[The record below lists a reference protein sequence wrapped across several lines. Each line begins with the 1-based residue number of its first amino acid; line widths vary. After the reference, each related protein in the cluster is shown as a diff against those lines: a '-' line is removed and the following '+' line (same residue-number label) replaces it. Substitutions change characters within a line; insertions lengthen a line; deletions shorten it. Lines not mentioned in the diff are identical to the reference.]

1 MIMRRMVLS
10 APSLWWPRLAAFVL
24 AALAA
29 ASAAV
34 WGLRIAA
41 PVQASSIAAVA
52 TPAVPPD
59 AVAVARAL
67 GGAAG
72 AGDSSAAVQA
82 APVLESARFALMG
95 VVAQPNA
102 KGAALVSVDGKP
114 AKPYTVGA
122 VVVDGWTLQ
131 SVQGR
136 RATLARNGAEMVLE
150 LPALVQAPLGVSA
163 PAVPAAAPAVAAA
176 PAAKAAVAAPT
187 MSMAAAVAAAQS
199 ASGKPADAL
208 AANPA
213 LTIKGKTAP

>member
-41 PVQASSIAAVA
+41 PAQTSGIAAVA
-52 TPAVPPD
+52 TPAVAPD

-67 GGAAG
+67 GGAA
-72 AGDSSAAVQA
+72 ASSDVPVVQA
-82 APVLESARFALMG
+82 APALESARFALMG
-95 VVAQPNA
+95 VVAQGNA
-102 KGAALVSVDGKP
+102 IGAALLSVDGKP
-114 AKPYTVGA
+114 AKPYAVGA
-122 VVVDGWTLQ
+122 QVVDGWALQ

-136 RATLARNGAEMVLE
+136 RAMLARNGAEMVLE
-150 LPALVQAPLGVSA
+150 LPALVQAPLGAPATVPPGAAPSAVSA
-163 PAVPAAAPAVAAA
+163 PVANAATVAPA
-176 PAAKAAVAAPT
+176 

-199 ASGKPADAL
+199 AAGK
-208 AANPA
+208 AANAVATDPA
-213 LTIKGKTAP
+213 LSIKGKMAP